1 MSSGAGQRLAG
12 FRVEYTLLTLPPGT
26 TVGATSC
33 LDTPEDCC
41 VGSSGSSGSGSGSL
55 GCAAFDADWPDT
67 LDLVVSGA
75 TNPDCSGTF
84 TLTWDGWRYLLERS
98 LVDPPDCVDLAQ
110 DPGPYTLTY
119 LLEEWDGGI
128 RFRMTLEGS
137 VQVYGEAVADDL
149 AGTCCPAIDL
159 VGSVDYPCCGLGT
172 LDIGISGACAG
183 GSSGSSGSGS
193 GGTVTVECCPDA
205 LAETV
210 YATLGSN
217 VDCTCLEGVVIP
229 LVWDAAYPTGE
240 VSPGAWVGEDA
251 SAGSCGHKLTLV
263 WYCGGG
269 GLAGCNDMRL
279 DLIWDDGASC
289 MGSAKGTGPD
299 TCTCSPPEFVYT
311 MLLDG
316 SGCGCEGSGSI
327 QVTITE

>member
-41 VGSSGSSGSGSGSL
+41 VGSSGSSGSGSL
-55 GCAAFDADWPDT
+55 GCAVFSDDWPDT

-75 TNPDCSGTF
+75 TNPDCNGTF

-183 GSSGSSGSGS
+183 GSSGSSGSGGVS
-193 GGTVTVECCPDA
+193 TPCLEQVIPETLYLTLTKVGEGCACAPAGGVVELTYTGPPVGEGWHEWTGSFSFPCGTTDTLTFIFACNPGITDPCESFPWVLSITGSPFDCGPPSFTFDPLQCSDAPFQRGGTFEP
-205 LAETV
+205 
-210 YATLGSN
+210 
-217 VDCTCLEGVVIP
+217 VIP
-229 LVWDAAYPTGE
+229 
-240 VSPGAWVGEDA
+240 
-251 SAGSCGHKLTLV
+251 CGDCDVATTYN
-263 WYCGGG
+263 W
-269 GLAGCNDMRL
+269 
-279 DLIWDDGASC
+279 
-289 MGSAKGTGPD
+289 
-299 TCTCSPPEFVYT
+299 T
-311 MLLDG
+311 M
-316 SGCGCEGSGSI
+316 
-327 QVTITE
+327 TETP